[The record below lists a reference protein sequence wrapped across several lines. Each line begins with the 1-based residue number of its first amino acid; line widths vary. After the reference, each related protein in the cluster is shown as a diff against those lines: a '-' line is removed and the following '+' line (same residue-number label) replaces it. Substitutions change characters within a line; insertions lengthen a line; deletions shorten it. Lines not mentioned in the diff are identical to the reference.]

1 MEQTVPVKE
10 SFEQVISRVCK
21 QVRILVEVDQK
32 QKAAEVE
39 IRQAALAVSKFIV
52 SIIPKSIDSPF
63 GVKYWSGY
71 VTSGSGLNPNSP
83 RYLVELR
90 PIGDCTH
97 FTDID
102 SIDCAAAR
110 RLGFAICHGLLEKIA
125 EMVQAETPKYE
136 ESGQILKAVLPQQ

>member
-10 SFEQVISRVCK
+10 SVEQVISRVCE
-21 QVRILVEVDQK
+21 QVRILVEVDQR

-71 VTSGSGLNPNSP
+71 VTSDLDLNLP

-90 PIGDCTH
+90 PIGGCTH

-136 ESGQILKAVLPQQ
+136 ESGQILKAALPQQ